1 MTQMGMWITGVRLC
15 LPDGEVL
22 QGNVCIGDGRIQRVE
37 KGADR
42 AGDECVEGEGMFLA
56 PGFVDMHVHG
66 ALGRDAMEA
75 SPEAFET
82 ICKYHA
88 SGGTTALALT
98 TVCASWR
105 DIGAVLDT
113 ARAWCGC
120 SGETGARLLGIHVEG
135 PYFSPEKRGAHRPE
149 FLQTPKPDDIDHWA
163 RYSDVIAKITLAPEL
178 PGMRELLPALAVA
191 GFRVSG
197 GHSDAWDE
205 DAQFAFAAGM
215 RQVTHAFNCM
225 SSSRRRGAYRV
236 AGLLEAA
243 LAHPEVVCEV
253 IADGHHVSPTLLRM
267 LWAAKGPGR
276 VALVTD
282 ATAGAG
288 LPAGAEFDLGE
299 IRCRVGDG
307 VALTLDGSAFAG
319 STCRMID
326 GLRTLVRECGIPL
339 GDAVSA
345 ATRTPAE
352 ALGIADECGTLAKG
366 ARADLVLFDGDFRVR
381 RTWVG
386 GRLVYQA

>member
-1 MTQMGMWITGVRLC
+1 MGMWITGAGLC
-15 LPDGEVL
+15 LPGGEIL
-22 QGNVCIGDGRIQRVE
+22 RGNVCVEDGRIRHVTVDFDLVSGE
-37 KGADR
+37 A
-42 AGDECVEGEGMFLA
+42 VNGEGMFLA
-56 PGFVDMHVHG
+56 PGFVDLHVHG

-88 SGGTTALALT
+88 SGGTTTLALT

-105 DIGAVLDT
+105 DIGAVLDM
-113 ARAWCGC
+113 AREWRDG
-120 SGETGARLLGIHVEG
+120 SGQTGARLLGIHVEG
-135 PYFSPEKRGAHRPE
+135 PYFSPEKRGAHRAE
-149 FLQTPKPDDIDHWA
+149 FLQIPKLSDIDHWT
-163 RYSDVIAKITLAPEL
+163 RYPDVITKITLAPEL
-178 PGMRELLPALAVA
+178 PVMRELLPALVAA

-205 DAQFAFAAGM
+205 DARFAFAAGM
-215 RQVTHAFNCM
+215 RQVTHTFNCM

-243 LAHPEVVCEV
+243 LADPEVICEV

-288 LPAGAEFDLGE
+288 LPPGAEFDLGE
-299 IRCRVGDG
+299 IRCRVDVGI
-307 VALTLDGSAFAG
+307 ALTRDGAAFAG

-326 GLRTLVRECGIPL
+326 GIRTLVRDCGIAL
-339 GDAVSA
+339 GDAVRA

-352 ALGIADECGTLAKG
+352 ALGIAGECGTLTEG

-386 GRLVYQA
+386 GRLVYQV